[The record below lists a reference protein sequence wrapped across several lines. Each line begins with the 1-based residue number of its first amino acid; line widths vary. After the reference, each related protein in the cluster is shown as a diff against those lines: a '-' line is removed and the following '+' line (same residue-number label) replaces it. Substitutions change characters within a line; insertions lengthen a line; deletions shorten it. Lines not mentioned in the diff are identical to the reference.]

1 MHVGSIGR
9 PPGTMFSFTL
19 MATALVGCG
28 GGSGQAT
35 EPAAALAVPVVVA
48 PLLAAPVLAVVAVA
62 ADAAGAALP
71 PASVAVADVPASMVS
86 TPVVAAAVVAPDLAV
101 VSPVAQAETPSTPA
115 SAAEDSPAAVATKV
129 SPRAVTQSASRIAVA
144 LADMTTPHEVVPLG
158 VGSTVG
164 WKYKPSIGSNT
175 EPYGW
180 AIPSYWTGIRYPEWR
195 AMVPW
200 FVIYQGEPSNP
211 ATNVQVEVSGLET
224 WVYLS
229 STRRWQLLAAAA
241 KPAWDSVYAPNAVDL
256 VSSTTASLVS
266 AVSVRYTTTA
276 SAMVHGGLG
285 QVATPWAGTSADIR
299 ALYVSVRHRLVV
311 KDTAK
316 ADDRAV
322 ANIGVQSGLDY
333 YPWMGSKP
341 SDVGAPY
348 VPGAGGGRFIKVT
361 SDWRYSTLL
370 LKKDGVLATELTSS
384 AMPSFSY

>member
-1 MHVGSIGR
+1 
-9 PPGTMFSFTL
+9 MFSLTL
-19 MATALVGCG
+19 MATALLGCG
-28 GGSGQAT
+28 GGGGSTT
-35 EPAAALAVPVVVA
+35 EPVAVLAAVPVF
-48 PLLAAPVLAVVAVA
+48 AAPMSAVAAVA
-62 ADAAGAALP
+62 ADAVGAALL
-71 PASVAVADVPASMVS
+71 PASVAVAEAPASVTA
-86 TPVVAAAVVAPDLAV
+86 TPVVAAVVVAADAV
-101 VSPVAQAETPSTPA
+101 AATPVVQAETPSMSA
-115 SAAEDSPAAVATKV
+115 SVAQDSLAAVASKV
-129 SPRAVTQSASRIAVA
+129 SSRVMTNTTAQSASRIAVA
-144 LADMTTPHEVVPLG
+144 LADMALTHEVVPLG

-164 WKYKPSIGSNT
+164 WKYRPSIGSNT

-180 AIPSYWTGIRYPEWR
+180 AIPSYWTGIRYSEWR

-256 VSSTTASLVS
+256 VSSATASLVS
-266 AVSVRYTTTA
+266 ASSVRYTTTA

-285 QVATPWAGTSADIR
+285 QVATPWSGTSADIR

-316 ADDRAV
+316 PDDRAV

-341 SDVGAPY
+341 SDVGASY

-384 AMPSFSY
+384 TMPSFAY